1 MRLYFG
7 AVLIL
12 LGCASRCP
20 EGSAASYPGASQ
32 APGAAGVPVP
42 GAASSGAV
50 VAIDRDGRAWIQGQ
64 PVASDDELATRL
76 TPGPVTVQADARV
89 PHGRVLGI
97 VDRLRAAGFTEI
109 AFGSASENP
118 PAAPRAPEPP
128 AAPSP
133 QPKPEPEPAPVSGSL
148 PRVTIE
154 NVGMHIGG
162 GPNDD
167 AAKQPF
173 REAVEAQFD
182 AFRACYVKAEEP
194 EKGGTFGVDLFIRRD
209 GGAPEVRQPRT
220 GMKGSDFRQCVIRAF
235 EQVSFAKPPRGPT
248 VVSYSLRFKLEG

>member
-1 MRLYFG
+1 MRLSIG
-7 AVLIL
+7 AALLL
-12 LGCASRCP
+12 LGCAGRCP
-20 EGSAASYPGASQ
+20 EGGAASYPGASH
-32 APGAAGVPVP
+32 APAAGGVSVA
-42 GAASSGAV
+42 GSAASGAV
-50 VAIDRDGRAWIQGQ
+50 VAIDRDGRAWIEGQ
-64 PVASDDELATRL
+64 PVASDEELAARL
-76 TPGPVTVQADARV
+76 QPGPVTVQADARV

-97 VDRLRAAGFTEI
+97 VDRLRAAGITEI
-109 AFGSASENP
+109 AFGTATANP

-128 AAPSP
+128 VAPP
-133 QPKPEPEPAPVSGSL
+133 PEPKPEPAPVAGSL

-173 REAVEAQFD
+173 RQAVETQFD

-220 GMKGSDFRQCVIRAF
+220 GMKGAEFRQCVIRAF